1 MKKGTALFLAL
12 ILAIGLAFSAAPALA
27 AGEYAV
33 VVNTGYLNVR
43 SQPSASSQW
52 LGSAVRS
59 SWVEVI
65 SSAAGGWYYCR
76 VVDSGVRGYM
86 SGTYLAMA
94 DSPHGGAG
102 VGGDGTVSN
111 NGSYVNMR
119 SYPSYGGAVL
129 GQVPSGTTVHILA
142 EENGWFY
149 VQMNGVYGYM
159 RSEFIT
165 AASVTPG
172 GTAARVKAGSLR
184 LRSAPS
190 TSSSVLG
197 TYGTGTLVTVLLKG
211 KVFWQVRV
219 NGKTGFMDSSFLTED
234 TSLDPFPP
242 VPVPPVPVPVSEP
255 YAVVGGAAGLN
266 LRVTP
271 SASASVAAVL
281 SPGTRLD
288 LLFQG
293 EQWCKVR
300 VSGGGRTGYVMT
312 KYITLYNAPA
322 TAVKTVTNPGS
333 YVNLRSGAGQSY
345 GVMQKVWDG
354 SAVTVVIPGDVW
366 CRVRWGSM
374 TGYMMARFLK

>member
-1 MKKGTALFLAL
+1 MKKGTAVFLAL
-12 ILAIGLAFSAAPALA
+12 ILVLGFAFSAAPALA

-59 SWVEVI
+59 SWVEVL

-94 DSPHGGAG
+94 GSSGGAG

-129 GQVPSGTTVHILA
+129 GQVPSGTVVHILA

-165 AASVTPG
+165 ASSVSPG
-172 GTAARVKAGSLR
+172 GTTARVKAGSLR
-184 LRSAPS
+184 LRAAPT
-190 TSSSVLG
+190 TSSAVLG

-219 NGKTGFMDSSFLTED
+219 NGKTGFMDSSYLTED
-234 TSLDPFPP
+234 VSPA
-242 VPVPPVPVPVSEP
+242 PVPPVPVSGP

-271 SASASVAAVL
+271 APSASVAAVL

-293 EQWCKVR
+293 ETWCKVR
-300 VSGGGRTGYVMT
+300 VSGGGKTGYVMT

-322 TAVKTVTNPGS
+322 TALKTVTNPGS
-333 YVNLRSGAGQSY
+333 YVNLRKGAGQSY

-354 SAVTVVIPGDVW
+354 SMVTVVVPGDVW
-366 CRVRWGSM
+366 CQVRWGTQ
-374 TGYMMARFLK
+374 TGYMMTRFLK

>member
-1 MKKGTALFLAL
+1 MKKGIASLLAL
-12 ILAIGLAFSAAPALA
+12 VLALGLVLSAAPALA

-33 VVNTGYLNVR
+33 VINTGYLNVR

-52 LGSAVRS
+52 LGSAARS
-59 SWVEVI
+59 SWVEVL
-65 SSAAGGWYYCR
+65 SAAAGGWYYCR

-94 DSPHGGAG
+94 GSSGGAG

-129 GQVPSGTTVHILA
+129 GQVPSGTVVHILA

-172 GTAARVKAGSLR
+172 GTTARVKAGSLR
-184 LRSAPS
+184 LRSAPT

-219 NGKTGFMDSSFLTED
+219 NGKTGFMDSSYLTED
-234 TSLDPFPP
+234 VSPA
-242 VPVPPVPVPVSEP
+242 PVPPVPVPPAPAPVSET
-255 YAVVGGAAGLN
+255 YAVVGGGTGLN

-293 EQWCKVR
+293 ETWCKVR
-300 VSGGGRTGYVMT
+300 VSGGGKTGYVMT

-322 TAVKTVTNPGS
+322 TAAKTVTNPGS
-333 YVNLRSGAGQSY
+333 YVNLRKGAGQSY

-354 SAVTVVIPGDVW
+354 SIVTVLIPGNVW
-366 CRVRWGSM
+366 CQVRWGTQ
-374 TGYMMARFLK
+374 TGYMMTRFLK

>member
-1 MKKGTALFLAL
+1 MKKGTAVFLAL
-12 ILAIGLAFSAAPALA
+12 ILVLGFAFSAAPALA

-59 SWVEVI
+59 SWVEVL

-94 DSPHGGAG
+94 GSSGGAG

-129 GQVPSGTTVHILA
+129 GQVPSGTVVHILA

-165 AASVTPG
+165 ASSVSPG
-172 GTAARVKAGSLR
+172 GTTARVKAGSLR
-184 LRSAPS
+184 LRAAPT
-190 TSSSVLG
+190 TSSAVLG

-219 NGKTGFMDSSFLTED
+219 NGKTGFMDSSYLTED
-234 TSLDPFPP
+234 VSPA
-242 VPVPPVPVPVSEP
+242 PVPPVPVSGP
-255 YAVVGGAAGLN
+255 YAVVGGAVGLN

-271 SASASVAAVL
+271 APSASVAAVL

-293 EQWCKVR
+293 ETWCKVR
-300 VSGGGRTGYVMT
+300 VSGGGKTGYVMT

-322 TAVKTVTNPGS
+322 TALKTVTNPGS
-333 YVNLRSGAGQSY
+333 YVNLRKGAGQSY

-354 SAVTVVIPGDVW
+354 SMVTVVVPGDVW
-366 CRVRWGSM
+366 CQVRWGTQ
-374 TGYMMARFLK
+374 TGYMMTRFLK

>member
-1 MKKGTALFLAL
+1 MKKGIALFLAL
-12 ILAIGLAFSAAPALA
+12 ILALSAAPALA

-59 SWVEVI
+59 SWVEVL

-94 DSPHGGAG
+94 GSSGGGAG

-129 GQVPSGTTVHILA
+129 GQVPSGTVVHILA

-165 AASVTPG
+165 ASSVSPG
-172 GTAARVKAGSLR
+172 GTTARVKAGSLR
-184 LRSAPS
+184 LRAAPT
-190 TSSSVLG
+190 TSSAVLG

-219 NGKTGFMDSSFLTED
+219 NGKTGFMDSSYLTED
-234 TSLDPFPP
+234 VSP
-242 VPVPPVPVPVSEP
+242 VPVPPVPVSEP

-271 SASASVAAVL
+271 APSASVAAVL

-293 EQWCKVR
+293 ETWCKVR
-300 VSGGGRTGYVMT
+300 VSGGKTGYVMT

-322 TAVKTVTNPGS
+322 TAAKTVSNPGS
-333 YVNLRSGAGQSY
+333 YVNLRKGAGQSY

-354 SAVTVVIPGDVW
+354 SMVTVVIPGDVW
-366 CRVRWGSM
+366 CQVRWGTQ
-374 TGYMMARFLK
+374 TGYMMTRFLK

>member
-1 MKKGTALFLAL
+1 MKKGVAVFLAL
-12 ILAIGLAFSAAPALA
+12 ALALGLVLSASPALA

-52 LGSAVRS
+52 LGSAARS
-59 SWVEVI
+59 SWVEVL
-65 SSAAGGWYYCR
+65 SAAAGGWYYCR
-76 VVDSGVRGYM
+76 VVDSGVKGYM

-94 DSPHGGAG
+94 GSSHGG

-142 EENGWFY
+142 EENGWYY

-159 RSEFIT
+159 RSEFIL
-165 AASVTPG
+165 AASAVPG
-172 GTAARVKAGSLR
+172 ETSARVRAGGLR

-190 TSSSVLG
+190 TASAVLG

-234 TSLDPFPP
+234 SSPA
-242 VPVPPVPVPVSEP
+242 PVPPAPVPPSPSPVTGP
-255 YAVVGGAAGLN
+255 YAVVGGGAGLN

>member
-1 MKKGTALFLAL
+1 MKKGTAVFLAL
-12 ILAIGLAFSAAPALA
+12 ILVLGFAFSAVPALA

-59 SWVEVI
+59 SWVEVL

-94 DSPHGGAG
+94 GSSGGAG

-129 GQVPSGTTVHILA
+129 GQVPSGTVVHILA

-165 AASVTPG
+165 ASSVSPG
-172 GTAARVKAGSLR
+172 GTTARVKAGSLR
-184 LRSAPS
+184 LRAAPT
-190 TSSSVLG
+190 TSSAVLG

-219 NGKTGFMDSSFLTED
+219 NGKTGFMDSSYLTED
-234 TSLDPFPP
+234 VSPA
-242 VPVPPVPVPVSEP
+242 PVPPVPVSGP
-255 YAVVGGAAGLN
+255 YAVVGGAVGLN

-271 SASASVAAVL
+271 APSASVAAVL

-293 EQWCKVR
+293 ETWCKVR
-300 VSGGGRTGYVMT
+300 VSGGGKTGYVMT

-322 TAVKTVTNPGS
+322 TALKTVTNPGS
-333 YVNLRSGAGQSY
+333 YVNLRKGAGQSY

-354 SAVTVVIPGDVW
+354 SMVTVVVPGDVW
-366 CRVRWGSM
+366 CQVRWGTQ
-374 TGYMMARFLK
+374 TGYMMTRFLK